1 MHCLISMMRPVISCV
16 YGAWLVYTCSAGDHA
31 KAFLFAHVAPLA
43 DDTSESLSTLTFAK
57 RASEVTLGKPTRR
70 IINSSSERPL
80 THHYSKIIAE
90 TVVVAAA
97 VS

>member
-1 MHCLISMMRPVISCV
+1 MRIFP
-16 YGAWLVYTCSAGDHA
+16 AGDNA

-70 IINSSSERPL
+70 VIKSSSERFLPL
-80 THHYSKIIAE
+80 TCTSSLTLL
-90 TVVVAAA
+90 TVPV
-97 VS
+97 